1 MSPVRYAHRLS
12 LQAQHK
18 ALGTLQSLFDW
29 RGFAAPDRPRLNRFG
44 FAVATALIYFTLDE
58 LSYVYPL
65 QSLNI
70 TPWSPDRSFVVALIL
85 FYGSAWVVWVYLTIF
100 VAELVVSG
108 ARISLADAA
117 VLAAALTCA
126 YAVIAY
132 LIRGPLRIR
141 LELPRRSDVLR
152 LALSII
158 LGAVGASIL
167 YVGALLLIGD
177 IEREAVRIA
186 MFRFWIGDATGML
199 VTLPLLLMLFD
210 ARRRRELFAL
220 VQKPEIVLQLLVVV
234 AALLLVFTRAEQDQ
248 SKDFYVL
255 FLPMIWIA
263 ARHGLMG
270 AIVGLL
276 VVQVGI
282 IMATTITLYGTLTVL
297 ELQTL
302 LISLALTG
310 LLLGATVD
318 ELRFASERLA
328 RTQQLT
334 VASEMATAM
343 AHELNQPL
351 TALSTYA
358 DAMRAMVQSGDAD
371 SALVVDTAERI
382 RQVATRSA
390 GIVRQFRALGAPS
403 IGKAEPV
410 DLGRLIAAAVAELG
424 ERAAQ
429 EGVAVRVDVA
439 GDVPPVRLDRE
450 RMLFVFCSLLANS
463 MDAMRDRSGERRIE
477 IAARRHGSAEV
488 EIVVVDSGPG
498 IPVHR
503 VERIFQP
510 FETDKVKAMGL
521 ALAVSRSIVESHC
534 GSIWVESAGRGIF
547 HIRLPL

>member
-1 MSPVRYAHRLS
+1 MHRFFYAQRN
-12 LQAQHK
+12 
-18 ALGTLQSLFDW
+18 
-29 RGFAAPDRPRLNRFG
+29 AAVLDRSRLNRVG

-58 LSYVYPL
+58 ISYVYPL

-85 FYGSAWVVWVYLTIF
+85 FYGPAWVVWVYLTIF
-100 VAELVVSG
+100 IAELVVSG
-108 ARISLADAA
+108 AGISFTDAA

-126 YAVIAY
+126 YAAIAY
-132 LIRGPLRIR
+132 LIRGPLKVR
-141 LELPRRSDVLR
+141 LDLARRSDVLR
-152 LALSII
+152 LALAVI

-167 YVGALLLIGD
+167 YVGALLLVGD
-177 IEREAVRIA
+177 IEPQAVRIA
-186 MFRFWIGDATGML
+186 LFRFWIGDTTGML

-210 ARRRRELFAL
+210 TRRRRELFAL
-220 VQKPEIVLQLLVVV
+220 VRKPEIALQVVVLV
-234 AALLLVFTRAEQDQ
+234 AALFLVFTRAEQDQ

-270 AIVGLL
+270 AIVALV

-282 IMATTITLYGTLTVL
+282 VMATTITLYGTLTVL

-302 LISLALTG
+302 LISLVLTG

-371 SALVVDTAERI
+371 NALVVDTAERI
-382 RQVATRSA
+382 RQVASRSA
-390 GIVRQFRALGAPS
+390 GIVRRFRAFGAPS

-410 DLGRLIAAAVAELG
+410 DLGGLLAQAVAELG
-424 ERAAQ
+424 ARAAQ
-429 EGVAVRVDVA
+429 EGVSIKVDVA
-439 GDVPPVRLDRE
+439 GDVPPVKLDRE
-450 RMLFVFCSLLANS
+450 RMLFVFCSLLGNS
-463 MDAMRDRSGERRIE
+463 MDAMRDGAGERKVD
-477 IAARRHGSAEV
+477 IAARRRPGAEI
-488 EIVVVDSGPG
+488 EITVVDSGPG
-498 IPVHR
+498 IPAHR
-503 VERIFQP
+503 AERIFQP
-510 FETDKVKAMGL
+510 FETDKAKAMGL
-521 ALAVSRSIVESHC
+521 ALAVSRSIVESHS